1 MKLFKRLPQAI
12 LAATFLAATSASAG
26 VIYET
31 VKNWGPDD
39 ELGNKNYWNNQTT
52 LDAAKLVKKGNVYSL
67 AVWFDR
73 TTPLWPGHP
82 AFEWVNFRTPKGV
95 LRVDKD
101 HSWLFPAEEVN
112 KVNFS
117 WTSGLF
123 MGTEHTGTHMD
134 TFSHIMAG
142 PNDAIYNGFSSNQ
155 YHGDFGWHKAGA
167 ETIPP
172 FFVRAIMIDIAA
184 EKGHRAGTWNMPKCN
199 KGYLPGCEFRPGGQ
213 LPDSYAI
220 TPADTQNFLRKHNLT
235 INKGDVVVFRTGRI
249 GEWYEDAKMG
259 FAGKMKYGR
268 PEAGPNLA
276 TARWLVQQ
284 GVSAIG
290 ADNVAVEVFPTGVP
304 GDPHPVHIYTLI
316 DNGVHILEN
325 LWLED
330 LSRDG
335 VYEFLFSAAPIRMKG
350 ATGSMWHPAAVN

>member
-1 MKLFKRLPQAI
+1 MNALKSVCI
-12 LAATFLAATSASAG
+12 AALTGCLLSTSAFAG

-31 VKNWGPDD
+31 VFPQGADD
-39 ELGNKNYWNNQTT
+39 ELGHKNFWNNETA
-52 LDAAKLVKKGNVYSL
+52 LNGAKLVTKGNVYSL

-73 TTPLWPGHP
+73 STPLWPGHP
-82 AFEWVNFRTPKGV
+82 SFEWVNFRTPKGV

-101 HSWLFPAEEVN
+101 QSWLFPAEEVN
-112 KVNFS
+112 KANWS

-123 MGTEHTGTHMD
+123 LGTEHTGTHMD
-134 TFSHIMAG
+134 AFPHISAG
-142 PNDAIYNGFSSNQ
+142 PKDAIYNGYEGER
-155 YHGDFGWHKAGA
+155 YHGDFGWKKAGV
-167 ETIPP
+167 ETVQP
-172 FFVRAIMIDIAA
+172 FFVRGVMIDIAA
-184 EKGHRAGTWNMPKCN
+184 EKGFKAGTWNNAKCA
-199 KGYLPGCEFRPGGQ
+199 KGYLPGCEFTQGGQ

-220 TPADTQNFLRKHNLT
+220 TVQDVQSFLQKHNLKL
-235 INKGDVVVFRTGRI
+235 NKGDVVVFRTGRI
-249 GEWYEDAKMG
+249 GEWYEDAKRPD
-259 FAGKMKYGR
+259 GKARYGR
-268 PEAGPNLA
+268 PEAGPNLE

-304 GDPHPVHIYTLI
+304 GDPHPVHIYTLV

-335 VYEFLFSAAPIRMKG
+335 VYEFLFTGAPVRIKG

>member
-1 MKLFKRLPQAI
+1 MKRMFKRLPFAL
-12 LAATFLAATSASAG
+12 LAASFLASTATAG

-31 VKNWGPDD
+31 VFPQGSDD
-39 ELGNKNYWNNQTT
+39 ELGHKNFWNNQTAIN
-52 LDAAKLVKKGNVYSL
+52 AARLVKKGNVYSL
-67 AVWFDR
+67 AAWFDR

-82 AFEWVNFRTPKGV
+82 SFEWVNFRTPKGV

-101 HSWLFPAEEVN
+101 HSWLFPASEVN

-134 TFSHIMAG
+134 GFAHIMAG
-142 PNDAIYNGFSSNQ
+142 PSNAIYNGFDDET
-155 YHGDFGWHKAGA
+155 YHGDFGWKKAGV

-172 FFVRAIMIDIAA
+172 FFTRAVLIDIAA
-184 EKGHRAGTWNMPKCN
+184 EKGFKAGTWNMPKCN
-199 KGYLPGCEFRPGGQ
+199 KGYLPGCAFTPGGQ
-213 LPDSYAI
+213 LPDSTAI
-220 TPADTQNFLRKHNLT
+220 TPAEVDAYLKKYDLT
-235 INKGDVVVFRTGRI
+235 INKGDVVIFRTGRM
-249 GEWYEDAKMG
+249 GEWYED
-259 FAGKMKYGR
+259 GKRPDGKARYGR

-276 TARWLVQQ
+276 TARHLTKM

-335 VYEFLFSAAPIRMKG
+335 VREFLFSAAPVRIKG